1 MSYQGSAPFCS
12 ECDTKRLQ
20 ASTHQN
26 YINYIKARM
35 RDMHNRA
42 KKKEHE
48 VSDEL
53 DVEFLLGIYQE
64 QQGLCAISGLPLT
77 WGYEGQEHANSGDRR
92 GTNISI
98 DRIDSSRGYVPGNVR
113 LVCDR
118 VNRIKSNM
126 DDTDLYFWCCQI
138 SATMRKI

>member
-1 MSYQGSAPFCS
+1 
-12 ECDTKRLQ
+12 
-20 ASTHQN
+20 
-26 YINYIKARM
+26 
-35 RDMHNRA
+35 MHNRA